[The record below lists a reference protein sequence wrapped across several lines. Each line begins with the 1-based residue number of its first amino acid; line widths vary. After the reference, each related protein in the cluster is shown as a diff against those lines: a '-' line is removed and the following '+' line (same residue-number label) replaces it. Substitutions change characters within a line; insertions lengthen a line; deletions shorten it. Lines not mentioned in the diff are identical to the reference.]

1 MFSLFKF
8 DPALVS
14 VGSDYQSYIYNFGNN
29 YCLTDMEGKKR
40 TQIIPTATACMYFY
54 LQITSNKSSSKLKI
68 SLILPPMYIII
79 IDSTP
84 SWPKKKKILLLLA
97 AVCSLPKRKFPQC
110 IHQLMKIISSQRS
123 CFQTWNW
130 KSNFLHFISRLVSKL
145 WRTCV
150 NVCTCSSLDRFG
162 ET

>member
-14 VGSDYQSYIYNFGNN
+14 VGSDPIRVIFIILATTTALQIWR
-29 YCLTDMEGKKR
+29 EKKR

-84 SWPKKKKILLLLA
+84 S
-97 AVCSLPKRKFPQC
+97 
-110 IHQLMKIISSQRS
+110 
-123 CFQTWNW
+123 
-130 KSNFLHFISRLVSKL
+130 
-145 WRTCV
+145 
-150 NVCTCSSLDRFG
+150 
-162 ET
+162 